1 MSARRVIGM
10 AAAAFAAVAVMAVGL
25 LIWFGAWYFPAWR
38 LEGYAR
44 DQYREAA
51 TFAARGLAHA
61 EGLTFEDFDFLKY
74 RQVEHG
80 GEAYVWGSAR
90 CRAAD
95 GGTEF
100 AWIYLEWSTK
110 RGQWLRN
117 YSLVLAAPDD
127 EYFYTRGHPGQWGRA
142 KMAIEK
148 LLHQLSRNVRE
159 VRHPLPGP

>member
-1 MSARRVIGM
+1 VTAV
-10 AAAAFAAVAVMAVGL
+10 AAAVLGCAVALAAGL
-25 LIWFGAWYFPAWR
+25 LLWFGAWYFPAWR
-38 LEGYAR
+38 LEGFSKT
-44 DQYREAA
+44 QYREAA

-61 EGLTFEDFDFLKY
+61 EDLTFEDFDFLKY

-90 CRAAD
+90 CRAVD

-100 AWIYLEWSTK
+100 VWIYLEWSTK

-127 EYFYTRGHPGQWGRA
+127 EYFYTRGHPDQWGRA
-142 KMAIEK
+142 RMAIER
-148 LLHQLSRNVRE
+148 LAHQLSRNIRE
-159 VRHPLPGP
+159 VRRPLPQG